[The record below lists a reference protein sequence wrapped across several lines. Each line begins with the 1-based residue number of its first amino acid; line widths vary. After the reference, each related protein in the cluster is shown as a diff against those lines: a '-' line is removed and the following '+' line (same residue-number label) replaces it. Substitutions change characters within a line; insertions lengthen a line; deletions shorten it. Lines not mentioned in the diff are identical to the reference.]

1 MSISPIVLL
10 LATFFA
16 AGACFVG
23 VLVLTRGRHTVHD
36 RLAELNLSDLNERK
50 ASGDDLFYR
59 LLADDQ
65 RSSLLRRLQEAGWN
79 DITAQQMVF
88 RSVIAGVVGLALGLV
103 LMFVLS
109 EFDVM
114 TIGATV
120 VLVVCGAAAPNFMLN
135 SAIDKRKRELHR
147 ELPDFLDMVSTTV
160 EAGIALNG
168 AMAVAVDAL
177 SGPLRDEFQIVLS
190 DIRLG
195 RSRVEALAAF
205 AKRAHQPEITTTVT
219 AIVQAER
226 LGGNIVGVLDELAK
240 DARDRRLMRAEEL
253 AAQLPVKM
261 VFPMVLCMLP
271 ALLLIIFGA
280 IVADFLNK

>member
-1 MSISPIVLL
+1 MSMLIALAATLL
-10 LATFFA
+10 TAAACFA
-16 AGACFVG
+16 AVMILA
-23 VLVLTRGRHTVHD
+23 RGRHSVHD
-36 RLAELNLSDLNERK
+36 RLAELNLSDITDRK
-50 ASGDDLFYR
+50 SSGEDLFYR

-65 RSSLLRRLQEAGWN
+65 RSMLLRRLQEAGWN
-79 DITAQQMVF
+79 DIAPQQMVF
-88 RSVIAGVVGLALGLV
+88 RSVIAAVVGAAIGV
-103 LMFVLS
+103 ALMFILA
-109 EFDVM
+109 EFDAM
-114 TIGATV
+114 TIGATI
-120 VLVVCGAAAPNFMLN
+120 VLIICGAAAPNFLLN
-135 SAIDKRKRELHR
+135 SAIEKRKRELYR
-147 ELPDFLDMVSTTV
+147 ELPDFLDMVATTV

-205 AKRAHQPEITTTVT
+205 AKRAHQIDITTTVT

-226 LGGNIVGVLDELAK
+226 LGGNIVSVLDELAK
-240 DARDRRLMRAEEL
+240 DARDKRLMRAEEL